1 MIDVSRPIFEPADKT
16 LKMTIY
22 YFVCD
27 EEKKSFMFFIQ
38 FTTQITSKRKKKVMF
53 EIEANETIKL
63 N

>member
-1 MIDVSRPIFEPADKT
+1 MIDVSRPTFEPADKT

-38 FTTQITSKRKKKVMF
+38 FTTQITSKRKKK
-53 EIEANETIKL
+53 
-63 N
+63 